1 MSTEHYLFHIAYFI
15 AQKGHMV
22 ELEKLHGVEFKF
34 DSYENETAV
43 TTLWNL
49 LQNICLMKVLVKV

>member
-1 MSTEHYLFHIAYFI
+1 
-15 AQKGHMV
+15 MV
-22 ELEKLHGVEFKF
+22 EFEKLHRVEFKF

-49 LQNICLMKVLVKV
+49 LQNICLMKMLVKV